1 VGAIAGERVVK
12 IKFTG
17 ETSGLNGAANSGE
30 QSMSRLK
37 ASTVAFGT
45 AAGIALEKA
54 GQALFQFGKQ
64 SIAAFEESEQ
74 AQTKLADAF
83 TRFPNI
89 ADTSISR
96 LNELNATLAKTTK
109 FDDDATAAG
118 QAMLAQFGLTGAQL
132 EQLTPLMQD
141 FAAKTGMDVTS
152 AASALGKALL
162 GQGRALKQVGID
174 FVDAGSVGANFD
186 EIMTGLNEKVG
197 GFAEVQGKT
206 AAGQAAI
213 LSNQFGEL
221 KEQVGAQLLPAML
234 KLTEA
239 GLKVID
245 FIQQNKT
252 IMLPL
257 IGIIAAVTAVQ
268 WAWNIAMTAN
278 PIGLIIV
285 GIAALI
291 AAIVWIATKTTWFQ
305 DIWRVAWTW
314 IKNTAV
320 DVWEWLKALPERIG
334 SVFSSISNFISA
346 PFRAAF
352 NFIVDAWNNTIGKLR
367 WSVPSWVPFIGGNTI
382 AAPTLRRFHSG
393 GVVPGPFGREV
404 PILARAGEVVSTA
417 EQAAGLGD
425 GTLFAEID
433 LGEGISQ
440 VVEIKLRKRERQ
452 IARSVFAGAG
462 AR

>member
-1 VGAIAGERVVK
+1 MAGERTVK

-17 ETSGLNGAANSGE
+17 DTSGLNGAASAGE
-30 QSMSRLK
+30 QSMGRLK

-83 TRFPNI
+83 QRFPNI

-96 LNELNATLAKTTK
+96 LNELNASLAKVTK

-285 GIAALI
+285 GIAALV
-291 AAIVWIATKTTWFQ
+291 AAIVWVATKTTFFQ
-305 DIWRVAWTW
+305 DVWNASWGW
-314 IKNTAV
+314 IKRTAI
-320 DVWEWLKALPERIG
+320 DVWEWIQTLPEKIG
-334 SVFSSISNFISA
+334 NVFSTIANVMTW
-346 PFRAAF
+346 PMRTAF
-352 NFIVDAWNNTIGKLR
+352 NLIADAWNNTIGRLS
-367 WSVPSWVPFIGGNTI
+367 WTVPSWVPIIGGNTI
-382 AAPTLRRFHSG
+382 SVPKLPHFHTG
-393 GVVPGPFGREV
+393 GVVPGPFGKEV
-404 PILARAGEVVSTA
+404 LGVLRGGEVVSTA
-417 EQAAGLGD
+417 EQAAGLGGG

-433 LGEGISQ
+433 LGEGIRQ
-440 VVEIKLRKRERQ
+440 VVEIKLRNRERQ
-452 IARSVFAGAG
+452 IARNVFAGAG